1 VKKPNDYRT
10 RLEQRANA
18 KKQLYHHLRAK
29 AEAERSFP
37 VQFAK
42 RLTEL
47 FGTLTFL
54 LINAAIFVI
63 WIIANA
69 NIIPGLEAFDPF
81 PFGLLTTAV
90 SLEAIILTIIVL
102 IAQNRAAIIGDLREE
117 VDLEID
123 VRSEAEITKLLEL
136 LTRLLEK
143 NGVDLAGDRVLK
155 EMLEPTNVEDIE
167 ETLKEQTQSE

>member
-1 VKKPNDYRT
+1 MTTPTDYRT
-10 RLEQRANA
+10 RIEQRAKA

-29 AEAERSFP
+29 AEAEKSFP
-37 VQFAK
+37 VQLANT
-42 RLTEL
+42 LTEL
-47 FGTLTFL
+47 FGTLEFL

-69 NIIPGLEAFDPF
+69 NIIPGLKAFDPF

-102 IAQNRAAIIGDLREE
+102 ISQNRAAIIGDLREE

-123 VRSEAEITKLLEL
+123 VKSEAEITKLLEL
-136 LTRLLEK
+136 LIQLLEK
-143 NGVDLAGDRVLK
+143 NGVNLAGDRDLK
-155 EMLEPTNVEDIE
+155 AMLEPTDVEAIE
-167 ETLKEQTQSE
+167 ATLKEQTQSR